1 MKYCR
6 KCGAKLEEDFLYCPV
21 CGENFKKTDYSF
33 EPPKDILQAAANAIR
48 GNELRMIQ
56 LLAIVSAV
64 LVFFPWFEIGLT
76 DISRTRAIG
85 GDQLALAVEF
95 WMIDG
100 IIFAAI
106 FLEKWLDRAWILAV
120 EAVCAAL
127 NMTSLLSTIF
137 EMKNILGFINPI
149 ASQAMDYEL
158 QIHSTGWF
166 KLELVIVILTG
177 IVSGYF
183 IYEIKRG
190 VYHHDPHK
198 VVFGESYWETPK
210 SKSDFVAADASIKK
224 GAETKEHR
232 TTFHQPPHL

>member
-21 CGENFKKTDYSF
+21 CGENFKKSDCVF
-33 EPPKDILQAAANAIR
+33 EPSKDIFQTAVNAIR
-48 GNELRMIQ
+48 GNEFRMIQ
-56 LLAIVSAV
+56 LLAVASAA

-76 DISRTRAIG
+76 DISRTKAIS

-95 WMIDG
+95 WMMDG

-106 FLEKWLDRAWILAV
+106 FLEKWLDRVWILAV

-127 NMTSLLSTIF
+127 NMISLLSTVF

-149 ASQAMDYEL
+149 ASQATDYEL
-158 QIHSTGWF
+158 KIQLTGWF
-166 KLELVIVILTG
+166 KLEFVAVVLIG

-183 IYEIKRG
+183 LYEIKR
-190 VYHHDPHK
+190 HHHNLHK
-198 VVFGESYWETPK
+198 AVFDVETK
-210 SKSDFVAADASIKK
+210 KNKSDSTATDSSLRKDA
-224 GAETKEHR
+224 ENKEHSI
-232 TTFHQPPHL
+232 TFHQPPHL